1 MDRLNH
7 ISILF
12 FTSICFSIWV
22 VKNTP
27 INELK
32 IIKKLLFKIVSIVAL
47 STITLGCT
55 EPYALQTNTFEDAI
69 VVEATITNE
78 LKNQTVKISR
88 TYKFEDNGPIPEVG
102 ANVVVTDD
110 TGTQY
115 SFANQD
121 RIYTSTIPFQ
131 AEPNREY
138 QLKITTTNGRVY
150 TSTIQKLSTTS
161 QIENITP
168 IVTTKDGIRGVQVNL
183 NSFDPTATSKYYRF
197 EYEETSKITAPKWK
211 VFKAFVNPD
220 LNGVVGHPY
229 IELFPRTEEARVCY
243 TTEKS
248 ITNLLTTTNMFSED
262 RVSNFPIRFISV
274 TDYTIAE
281 RYSILVK
288 QYVLSLEAYTFY
300 KTLNE
305 LSGSESILSQNQ
317 PGFFSGNIKSEGN
330 PNEKVIGFFDVSSV
344 ASQRIFFNF
353 NELFPNEAYPEYIED
368 CTEVDFNYCFAPP
381 PCEGPVLNSYV
392 SNNLFAYIAHNG
404 DIYTY
409 VRIACGDCTSF
420 SSNIRPSFWID

>member
-1 MDRLNH
+1 MKD
-7 ISILF
+7 
-12 FTSICFSIWV
+12 
-22 VKNTP
+22 
-27 INELK
+27 
-32 IIKKLLFKIVSIVAL
+32 IIKNKLFAL
-47 STITLGCT
+47 LAICIITISCT

-78 LKNQTVKISR
+78 LKNQTIKISR
-88 TYKFEDNGPIPEVG
+88 TYRFEDDGPIPETG

-115 SFANQD
+115 SFAGQD
-121 RIYTSTIPFQ
+121 GIYTSTAAFQ

-138 QLKITTTNGRVY
+138 QLKITTSNGKVY
-150 TSTIQKLSTTS
+150 TSTNQKLTTQS

-168 IVTTKDGIRGVQVNL
+168 VVTTKDGNRGVQINL

-211 VFKAFVNPD
+211 ILKAVVNPD
-220 LNGVVGHPY
+220 LNDSVGHPY

-243 TTEKS
+243 TTDKS
-248 ITNLLTTTNMFSED
+248 INNLLTTTNMFSQD
-262 RVSNFPIRFISV
+262 RVSDFPIRFISV

-305 LSGSESILSQNQ
+305 LSGSGSILSQNQ
-317 PGFFSGNIKSEGN
+317 PGFFSGNIKAEGN

-353 NELFPNEAYPEYIED
+353 NEIFPNDSYPEYIEN
-368 CTEVDFNYCFAPP
+368 CTEVDFDYCFDPAPAF
-381 PCEGPVLNSYV
+381 CEGRTLNSYV
-392 SNNLFAYIAHNG
+392 INNQYVYIAHNEN
-404 DIYTY
+404 IYTY
-409 VRIACGDCTSF
+409 VRIACGDCSFF